1 MRKYKGVEFS
11 DDLLPLVPHM
21 HDVDAYREV
30 LQKLQA
36 VWDNLSLL
44 GELSGIGVD
53 IGQTRQNF
61 EELSHRLLDKL
72 ASEGLHTRVGDA
84 SQRAQIAID
93 ILVRNLFER
102 TADIGFL
109 ATDDPIVLLCESARQ
124 GGVIDTEETARL
136 QARFAEYVASYSV
149 YHDIVLLDND
159 GRILCRYNTNIGV
172 ERSQAVLIRE
182 TLDSREAYVESFGPV
197 DFLPGTDRNLVYSW
211 RVGRRGAG
219 STGILCLCFDF
230 DAEIDNVFSSL
241 RQEDDWSVLCICD
254 DQGDILASSDTEHI
268 PVGRRVRHRTD
279 VPWSLARYRGQPYLC
294 VARCTQ
300 GYQGYQGPGWH
311 AQVLIPLFQAFQ
323 PTSNA
328 GQLSLNDDIQQ
339 GVARSSELFD
349 QELRDIVA
357 RASNIQARL
366 DLTVWNGT
374 LRQQRGNSDNS
385 SFAKTLLREIG
396 KVGSRTEEVFQ
407 ESISQLHST
416 VIQGLAEAS
425 RNRSQLAM
433 EIMDRNLY
441 ERAND
446 CRWWAQNPTLVQTLA
461 TTQQPDAQARTALQS
476 VLRRINR
483 LYTVY
488 TNLLLLNNQGEVVA
502 MSDDRQAQWLGQ
514 TIDQEWAERFCELR
528 HSQDYA
534 VSAFTSTPLYDEQP
548 TYIYG
553 ATVRDPDSG
562 RSLGAIAIVFDSA
575 PQFRAM
581 LEDALP
587 RDRQGTILRGSYGLY
602 VEPNGRVVACSDST
616 WRVGQT
622 LPWETDLFQLSAG
635 QSAAHVIEQDGVY
648 YALSLYSSAGYR
660 EYKGPSDS
668 YRNPL
673 CSVIAVP
680 LCSVDEAS
688 EHSLRLRSELQ
699 PDTDQ
704 TADKIE
710 VATFAI
716 GRHWL
721 ALPSQELEECVSGA
735 QLAPSLSSSSTLC
748 GYLDYG
754 QRMVPV
760 FDLHTLAQTP
770 LEQRPKRPP
779 FVIIINKPGGWYGL
793 AVDNIDGIPQINKQR
808 LRPLGSMLTPFAGV
822 TDAVITH
829 PEGEA
834 DQSSQ
839 HQDSSEG
846 MVLLLNNQR
855 LEAMLVQR
863 SVGVKSAA

>member
-1 MRKYKGVEFS
+1 MRKFKGVEFS
-11 DDLLPLVPHM
+11 EHLLPLVPHM

-53 IGQTRQNF
+53 IGQTRQDF
-61 EELSHRLLDKL
+61 EDLSHRLLDKL
-72 ASEGLHTRVGDA
+72 AAEGLYARVGDA

-109 ATDDPIVLLCESARQ
+109 ATDDPIVLLCEAARG
-124 GGVIDTEETARL
+124 GGVDTEETARL
-136 QARFAEYVASYSV
+136 QDRFAEYVASYSV
-149 YHDIVLLDND
+149 YHDIVLMGND
-159 GRILCRYNTNIGV
+159 GRILCRYNQSINV
-172 ERSQAVLIRE
+172 ERSHSALIRQ
-182 TLDSREAYVESFGPV
+182 TLESREAYVESFGPV

-211 RVGRRGAG
+211 RVGRNGAAPA
-219 STGILCLCFDF
+219 GILCLCFDF
-230 DAEIDNVFSSL
+230 DAEIDNIFSSL
-241 RQEDDWSVLCICD
+241 RQEEDWSVLCICD

-323 PTSNA
+323 PTSKA
-328 GQLSLNDDIQQ
+328 AELDLKEDITQ

-407 ESISQLHST
+407 ESISQLHNT
-416 VIQGLAEAS
+416 VIQGLAKAS

-461 TTQQPDAQARTALQS
+461 ITQQPDAQARTALQS

-502 MSDDRQAQWLGQ
+502 MSDDRQAQWLGH
-514 TIDQEWAERFCELR
+514 TIDQDWAKRFCELR
-528 HSQDYA
+528 NSQEYA
-534 VSAFTSTPLYDEQP
+534 VSDFTSTPLYDEQF

-581 LEDALP
+581 LEGALP
-587 RDRQGTILRGSYGLY
+587 RDRQGKILDGSYGLY
-602 VEPNGRVVACSDST
+602 VEPNGRVVACSDDT

-622 LPWETDLFQLSAG
+622 LPWRAGLFHLTPA
-635 QSAAHVIEQDGVY
+635 QSAAHVIEHDGIY

-660 EYKGPSDS
+660 EYKGANDS
-668 YRNPL
+668 YHNPL

-680 LCSVDEAS
+680 LCSVNEAREQS
-688 EHSLRLRSELQ
+688 IGLRSPLRSDSAQNAE
-699 PDTDQ
+699 
-704 TADKIE
+704 AIE

-716 GRHWL
+716 DRHWL

-735 QLAPSLSSSSTLC
+735 KLAPSLSSSTILC

-754 QRMVPV
+754 NRMVPV
-760 FDLHTLAQTP
+760 FDLHTMVQTST
-770 LEQRPKRPP
+770 EKRSKHPP
-779 FVIIINKPGGWYGL
+779 FVLIINKPGGWYGL
-793 AVDNIDGIPQINKQR
+793 AVDNIDAIPQISKQR
-808 LRPLGSMLTPFAGV
+808 LRPLGTMLTPFASV

-829 PEGEA
+829 TEQKEEA
-834 DQSSQ
+834 TLNQGPDG
-839 HQDSSEG
+839 SEG
-846 MVLLLNNQR
+846 MVLLLNNQS
-855 LEAMLVQR
+855 LERMLVQH